1 MGNPEGK
8 VPFVADDGAMRVSF
22 VIPAWNEE
30 VELPETLESLLA
42 AAQDALGPSDAA
54 PGWEVVVVDDAS
66 TDRTAEVARAGG
78 ARVVAGEWRQISRV
92 RNAGA
97 EAAHGEQL
105 VFIDADTRVDGA
117 LLVAAFQAFDAGAA
131 GGGARIRFDAELPL
145 NKRIP
150 ALGFLWLFNLAGFAG
165 GCFLFVRRAEFEAVG
180 GFRGDLYASE
190 EVAFAKALKKR
201 GRFVV
206 LREEVVSSARKLVDY
221 SFWEILRAV
230 SGMALRG
237 PWAFKSRKGLDVWYG
252 ARR

>member
-1 MGNPEGK
+1 M
-8 VPFVADDGAMRVSF
+8 ADDGAMRVSF

-30 VELPETLESLLA
+30 AELPGTLASLEA
-42 AAQDALGPSDAA
+42 AAVAVLGPREAA

-66 TDRTAEVARAGG
+66 TDRTAELAAAGG

-97 EAAHGEQL
+97 EAARGAWL
-105 VFIDADTRVDGA
+105 VFIDADTRVDAA
-117 LLVAAFQAFDAGAA
+117 LLGAAFEALDAGAV

-145 NKRIP
+145 SKRLP
-150 ALGFLWLFNLAGFAG
+150 ALGFLWLFNLAGLAG
-165 GCFLFVRRAEFEAVG
+165 GCFLFVRRTDFQAVG

-206 LREEVVSSARKLVDY
+206 LREEAESSARKLVDY

-230 SGMALRG
+230 GGMALRG